1 VASSKTTGPK
11 LDDNAYMSE
20 ALRLAKRAYA
30 LGEVPVGCLLV
41 DSQGDVVAEGYNLT
55 ERNFDATAHA
65 EIITLRAQQKQ
76 SQSPRIPGL
85 TMYVTLEPCVMC
97 AGAIVWS
104 RLTRV
109 VFGAWDAKAGAI
121 ASCYQ
126 VGSDKKLNHT
136 FEAKGGVLEGECA
149 ALLKEFFQARRR

>member
-1 VASSKTTGPK
+1 VASSKTTASA
-11 LDDNAYMSE
+11 LDDAAYMRE

-30 LGEVPVGCLLV
+30 LGEVPVGCVLV
-41 DSQGDVVAEGYNLT
+41 DSKGDVVAEGYNQT
-55 ERNFDATAHA
+55 ERDFDATAHA
-65 EIITLRAQQKQ
+65 EVIALRAKQ
-76 SQSPRIPGL
+76 RRSQSPRIPDI

-104 RLTRV
+104 RIQRV
-109 VFGAWDAKAGAI
+109 IFGAWDAKAGAI

-126 VGSDKKLNHT
+126 IGSDKKLNHA
-136 FEAKGGVLEGECA
+136 FEAKGGVLDGECA